1 MDADHVRPTV
11 EVVLPVSSIN
21 AFVNKAH
28 ETSRLLLEGER
39 VLEAGHVFSCSI
51 KKVDKDCYTFIG
63 FVLQTSALTSDP
75 HELEIALNGRDVGDT
90 SCSCKAGNYKCKHVV
105 AMLLHINAKRNFNVL
120 ASTDLPQKWGKGQK
134 RAVGEKYAPR
144 KIVNL
149 PGLEK
154 VEGDPVLLPKGDI
167 LGRLLEGLTYRSAA
181 LRHTEEIRPLE
192 ISTAPTAAEEPPV
205 PGLPTLTR
213 LIATTAAP
221 SFDAFVEEIR
231 ATFSADVC
239 AVIEERTRE
248 QSLSEDWLRQ
258 RIGMATSTVCHSFKT
273 RAAKCE
279 TEQMPHNM
287 GPLLKA
293 VLRTSTYQSAAMQR
307 GLSMEGTARDKY
319 VSVVKSR
326 GHACTVEDRGL
337 LIWNEFPVMGC
348 SVDGLVT
355 FTCACCKGEKR
366 ILEIKCLN
374 TVKKA
379 FSKDKPTP
387 LFYTQVQ
394 VQMGITNIPVC
405 DFFVYKSP
413 EDWRALTVP
422 FDAAHFLKCSAAVHT
437 LYDKYIFDTLKNL
450 ACSYSW

>member
-1 MDADHVRPTV
+1 MFA
-11 EVVLPVSSIN
+11 
-21 AFVNKAH
+21 
-28 ETSRLLLEGER
+28 
-39 VLEAGHVFSCSI
+39 
-51 KKVDKDCYTFIG
+51 
-63 FVLQTSALTSDP
+63 
-75 HELEIALNGRDVGDT
+75 
-90 SCSCKAGNYKCKHVV
+90 
-105 AMLLHINAKRNFNVL
+105 
-120 ASTDLPQKWGKGQK
+120 
-134 RAVGEKYAPR
+134 
-144 KIVNL
+144 
-149 PGLEK
+149 
-154 VEGDPVLLPKGDI
+154 
-167 LGRLLEGLTYRSAA
+167 
-181 LRHTEEIRPLE
+181 E

-279 TEQMPHNM
+279 IEQMPHNM

-307 GLSMEGTARDKY
+307 GMSMEGTARDKY

-326 GHACTVEDRGL
+326 GHTCTVEDRGL

-387 LFYTQVQ
+387 LFYT
-394 VQMGITNIPVC
+394 
-405 DFFVYKSP
+405 
-413 EDWRALTVP
+413 
-422 FDAAHFLKCSAAVHT
+422 
-437 LYDKYIFDTLKNL
+437 
-450 ACSYSW
+450 